1 MCNILVVSMIVLGSW
16 PPCTVHIHIWH
27 INKHPPYAY
36 LSLLRHNNN
45 NDNHFYFSFR
55 RDILLFFS
63 FWLTNM
69 CIVNLCKLCP
79 RFHCDY
85 TQLFPM
91 WLFFSLFEIVDPQR
105 LIYGLLSNN
114 AAYSYSACY
123 SLFFILNFVRSEM
136 QQPNYADRHDIWRT
150 CVV

>member
-1 MCNILVVSMIVLGSW
+1 MVINIYFFYIFFETVRAVCHEKYEITECKEPREKKKCWNMCNILVVSMIVLGSW

-79 RFHCDY
+79 RLHCDY

-91 WLFFSLFEIVDPQR
+91 WLFFFSLRECWSTAAHLWPIVK
-105 LIYGLLSNN
+105 
-114 AAYSYSACY
+114 
-123 SLFFILNFVRSEM
+123 
-136 QQPNYADRHDIWRT
+136 
-150 CVV
+150 